1 MNKKTQGILMISF
14 TVTVAVT
21 VAVLYTRLPAM
32 IPMQWGF
39 TGKVNY
45 SWPKLPVVIGMI
57 AVNAI
62 YNTYS
67 WIVHKNDATISNKDF
82 LSSVVFAV
90 ICIVVLGIA
99 VAI

>member
-1 MNKKTQGILMISF
+1 MNKKTQGILMIAF
-14 TVTVAVT
+14 TVAVAVT

-39 TGKVNY
+39 NCKVNY
-45 SWPKLPVVIGMI
+45 SWPKLPVVIGMV

-62 YNTYS
+62 FNTYS
-67 WIVHKNDATISNKDF
+67 WIVHKNDVKISNKDF

-90 ICIVVLGIA
+90 ICLVVLGIA